1 MAIPKMTAAEL
12 AELKAIALASLWPST
27 DEQMA
32 AYEATVKL
40 RKLPEKFRTPEFVFR
55 AVREKKNQQST
66 MDITKMTA
74 AERAELKAQLEA
86 EERAE
91 KQKREDDV
99 AAYKSAV
106 DEFCR
111 LKFSRLKAMSEEMRR
126 LKDEVF
132 AEAETLIKLK
142 EELFKRNPT
151 ATATSSPPPMV
162 ASRWRWATAR
172 TTAGTIRSK
181 SVLPR
186 SRSSSSRW
194 PRMTTR
200 QRWPRWL

>member
-1 MAIPKMTAAEL
+1 
-12 AELKAIALASLWPST
+12 
-27 DEQMA
+27 
-32 AYEATVKL
+32 
-40 RKLPEKFRTPEFVFR
+40 
-55 AVREKKNQQST
+55 
-66 MDITKMTA
+66 MTA

-132 AEAETLIKLK
+132 AEADTLIKLK
-142 EELFKRNPT
+142 EET
-151 ATATSSPPPMV
+151 VTATSSPPPMV

-172 TTAGTIRSK
+172 TTGGTIRSR
-181 SVLPR
+181 SASPR
-186 SRSSSSRW
+186 SRSSSNRW
-194 PRMTTR
+194 PRMPTR
-200 QRWPRWL
+200 QRWLRWL